1 MPDPTNLLSAGM
13 SLAGAANPYV
23 AVGQAALGAYQTAT
37 ALNRLNKLNKQPW
50 DQFSNNMAP
59 LQQNVSM
66 WQDRV
71 NTGLPQS
78 YINQAYNTNAQQ
90 TASAYRNIQDSSG
103 GQMGTSFARIAA
115 LDRVRLGQ
123 NLAAMSDQARRE
135 AMGQLAGARSAV
147 ASQMNLQTQ
156 ANRNLRMMQ
165 EQALGGALRAGTQN
179 LASFVDYSLM
189 PQIGN
194 KFSMGVPLPK
204 QETIAAD
211 VTMTP
216 QNPVTPALPMG
227 QDANLPSYP
236 SQNYWG
242 SGPSSGFM
250 PIDPNDNSEWA
261 KAYRSLDKVPNVRI
275 GVDTNTGAPYIDNT
289 YNQGTPIIF
298 RNFKGWQ

>member
-1 MPDPTNLLSAGM
+1 
-13 SLAGAANPYV
+13 
-23 AVGQAALGAYQTAT
+23 
-37 ALNRLNKLNKQPW
+37 
-50 DQFSNNMAP
+50 
-59 LQQNVSM
+59 
-66 WQDRV
+66 
-71 NTGLPQS
+71 
-78 YINQAYNTNAQQ
+78 
-90 TASAYRNIQDSSG
+90 
-103 GQMGTSFARIAA
+103 
-115 LDRVRLGQ
+115 
-123 NLAAMSDQARRE
+123 
-135 AMGQLAGARSAV
+135 
-147 ASQMNLQTQ
+147 MNLQTQ

-242 SGPSSGFM
+242 SDYARSNPYAGAAPFVADATNPGGPVT
-250 PIDPNDNSEWA
+250 P
-261 KAYRSLDKVPNVRI
+261 
-275 GVDTNTGAPYIDNT
+275 PYT
-289 YNQGTPIIF
+289 QETPIIF